1 MNHQQN
7 PQKNIETIRE
17 ILEDEIRGDISSALK
32 KMTDDYSMTWVYK
45 RKDGKLFPTVTSED
59 VRAAMKD
66 VYVIKGREYKIRHII
81 AQDNVVMAE
90 LVESYPDENNP
101 EIVYRTPVVIVW
113 EFENGKIKTGRHY
126 CDPQLSYMNLSEED
140 VKGIYR

>member
-1 MNHQQN
+1 MHPHQT

-32 KMTDDYSMTWVYK
+32 KMTNDYSMTWVYK
-45 RKDGKLFPTVTSED
+45 RKDGKLFPTITSED

-66 VYVIKGREYKIRHII
+66 IYVIKGREYNIRHII

-90 LVESYPDENNP
+90 LVESYPDEKNP

-140 VKGIYR
+140 VRRIYR